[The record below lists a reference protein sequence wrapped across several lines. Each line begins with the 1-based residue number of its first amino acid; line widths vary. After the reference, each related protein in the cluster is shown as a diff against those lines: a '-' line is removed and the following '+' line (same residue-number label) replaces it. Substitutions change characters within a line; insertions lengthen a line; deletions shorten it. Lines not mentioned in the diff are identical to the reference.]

1 MNTIRLCLLLA
12 CLGCLIGCG
21 QVNVDNSFSDRLSN
35 TIFVDV
41 TGSNLAETAT
51 PKIIKEL
58 NQDLEKFTPQ
68 VRIIAPQAEKVFKQT
83 DIDVQLQ
90 VKDLPIFQDEKLKL
104 GNHLDLILDNQPSQ
118 SIYDLGKP
126 ILLKDLSP
134 GTHTLRVFASR
145 PWGESFKNDGAYAQV
160 TFSVITETNNNRTD
174 SNLPLLTYSTPTGTY
189 GAEPFL
195 LDYYL
200 TNAPLHAV
208 AQSDPN
214 LKNWRIKATVNGES
228 FMLKNWQP
236 VYLTGLKLGENW
248 IQLELIDEAGNDIE
262 NSFNNTVRV
271 INYDPQQQNT
281 LDLLVTNQISLAEAL
296 FIVEQKDRIKPVK
309 IPEVIQIPV
318 EESIK
323 LEDDSNESANIIKL
337 KPAIK
342 NEEQLS
348 NQSDSISTIAHN
360 PNSEYSKLMPG
371 NSDEV
376 KTTIEP
382 TTNIDNQVITQE
394 KQTDNINYSSGDK
407 DLELKIEKVNTDE
420 RKKAEA
426 TKSETTE
433 VIEITK
439 INSDRAEPL
448 AKIEIPQPESVEI
461 TEQQIAIKIP
471 ETKLPDTLESEPKS
485 STPLWLKKILVGL
498 RQKIEALAKLLPQA
512 V

>member
-1 MNTIRLCLLLA
+1 MNTIRFCLLLA
-12 CLGCLIGCG
+12 CLSCLIGCG
-21 QVNVDNSFSDRLSN
+21 QVDVDNSFSDRLSN
-35 TIFVDV
+35 TIFVDA
-41 TGSNLAETAT
+41 TNSNLAETAT

-68 VRIIAPQAEKVFKQT
+68 VKIIAPQAEVFKQT
-83 DIDVQLQ
+83 DIDVHLQ

-160 TFSVITETNNNRTD
+160 TFSVITETNNNRID
-174 SNLPLLTYSTPTGTY
+174 PKLPLLTYSNPTGTY

-200 TNAPLHAV
+200 TNAPLHAI
-208 AQSDPN
+208 AKSNPN
-214 LKNWRIKATVNGES
+214 LKDWRIRATVNGES
-228 FMLKNWQP
+228 FMLENWQP
-236 VYLTGLKLGENW
+236 VYLTGLKTGENW

-262 NSFNNTVRV
+262 NTFNNTVRV
-271 INYDPQQQNT
+271 INYNTQQQNT
-281 LDLLVTNQISLAEAL
+281 LDLLVTNQISLAEAQS
-296 FIVEQKDRIKPVK
+296 IVDKKDSIQPVK
-309 IPEVIQIPV
+309 IPEELI
-318 EESIK
+318 E
-323 LEDDSNESANIIKL
+323 LENTAEKSANIIKPE
-337 KPAIK
+337 PAIK
-342 NEEQLS
+342 DEEQLS
-348 NQSDSISTIAHN
+348 HKSEPLSTITPN
-360 PNSEYSKLMPG
+360 LNSEDSKLMPE

-382 TTNIDNQVITQE
+382 TTNINSQKITKE
-394 KQTDNINYSSGDK
+394 KQTNQINYSLDNK
-407 DLELKIEKVNTDE
+407 DPELKIVEKVNIDE
-420 RKKAEA
+420 PKKEKV

-439 INSDRAEPL
+439 TNSDRAEPL

-471 ETKLPDTLESEPKS
+471 ETESPDILESEPKS

-498 RQKIEALAKLLPQA
+498 RQKIEALVKLLPQA

>member
-1 MNTIRLCLLLA
+1 MNTIKFCLLLA
-12 CLGCLIGCG
+12 CLSCLIGCG
-21 QVNVDNSFSDRLSN
+21 RVDVDNSFSDRLSN
-35 TIFVDV
+35 TIFVDA
-41 TGSNLAETAT
+41 TNSKLAETAT
-51 PKIIKEL
+51 PKIIKAL

-68 VRIIAPQAEKVFKQT
+68 VSIIAPQAEVFKQT

-118 SIYDLGKP
+118 SIYDLEKP
-126 ILLKDLSP
+126 IILKDLSP

-174 SNLPLLTYSTPTGTY
+174 PNLPLLTYSKPTGTY

-200 TNAPLHAV
+200 TNAPLHAI
-208 AQSDPN
+208 AKSNPN
-214 LKNWRIKATVNGES
+214 LKDWRIRVTVNGES
-228 FMLKNWQP
+228 FMLENWQP
-236 VYLTGLKLGENW
+236 VYLTGLKTGENW
-248 IQLELIDEAGNDIE
+248 IQLELVDEAGNDIE

-281 LDLLVTNQISLAEAL
+281 LDLLVANQISLAEAKS
-296 FIVEQKDRIKPVK
+296 IIEQKNNIQPVK
-309 IPEVIQIPV
+309 IPEELI
-318 EESIK
+318 E
-323 LEDDSNESANIIKL
+323 LENTAEKSANIIKPE
-337 KPAIK
+337 PAIK
-342 NEEQLS
+342 NEEQS
-348 NQSDSISTIAHN
+348 SHKSDSPSTITPN
-360 PNSEYSKLMPG
+360 LNSENSKLMSE
-371 NSDEV
+371 NSDEI

-382 TTNIDNQVITQE
+382 TTNIDNQIITKE
-394 KQTDNINYSSGDK
+394 KQTDNINYSLDNK
-407 DLELKIEKVNTDE
+407 DPKPKTVEKINTDE
-420 RKKAEA
+420 TKKAEV
-426 TKSETTE
+426 TKSEATE
-433 VIEITK
+433 IIEITK
-439 INSDRAEPL
+439 TNLDRAEPL

-471 ETKLPDTLESEPKS
+471 ETESPDTLESEPKS

-498 RQKIEALAKLLPQA
+498 RQKIEAVAKLLPQA